1 MKRWAALLLSVILA
15 GCASAPPM
23 PPIAPLLNDGLF
35 AAPSEPI
42 SARDVFA
49 LSDDMKRYLSTEIAD
64 ELRAKGRQ
72 QGLFD
77 ALYSRSQLKIE
88 YDSVTT
94 RNAAQTFAAR
104 AGNCLS
110 LVIMTAAF
118 AKELG
123 LGVRYQSVYVD
134 ETWGRS
140 GDLYLSIGHVNLVL
154 ARKITDAG
162 LARNESEQ
170 MTIDFL
176 PPRDIRAVRT
186 RAIGEDTIVAM
197 YMNNRA
203 VESLARGRVDDAYWW
218 ARAAIGQDSGFLS
231 SYNTLGVVYQRHGN
245 LDEARRVLA
254 LALEREPEN
263 TQVMSN
269 LAAVLRSQGRVAE
282 SGSLTRKLEQLEPE
296 PPFRYFNLGQAAMRN
311 GDFKAAKEFFAKEVE
326 RAGYY
331 HEFHF
336 WLALAHA
343 SLGETEQARKHLAIA
358 IENSTTRKDHD
369 LYAAKL
375 ERIKKSSQSQ

>member
-1 MKRWAALLLSVILA
+1 MRHWAVLLLSAVLA
-15 GCASAPPM
+15 GCATAPPVQHVDS
-23 PPIAPLLNDGLF
+23 LFDDRLF
-35 AAPSEPI
+35 AAPSAPI

-49 LSDDMKRYLSTEIAD
+49 LSDDMRHYLNREISD

-77 ALYSRSQLKIE
+77 ALYSKGQLKIE

-94 RNAAQTFAAR
+94 RNAAQAFAAR

-110 LVIMTAAF
+110 LVIMTAAL

-123 LGVRYQSVYVD
+123 LAVRYQSVYVD
-134 ETWGRS
+134 ETWGRA

-154 ARKITDAG
+154 GKKITDVG

-176 PPRDIRAVRT
+176 PPRDIRGVRS

-203 VESLARGRVDDAYWW
+203 VESLVNGQVNDAYWW
-218 ARAAIGQDSGFLS
+218 ARAAIDQDAQFLI
-231 SYNTLGVVYQRHGN
+231 SYNTLGVVYRRHGN
-245 LDEARRVLA
+245 LEEARRALA
-254 LALEREPEN
+254 FALEREPDN
-263 TQVMSN
+263 TQVISN
-269 LAAVLRSQGRVAE
+269 LAAVLRDQGRVTE
-282 SGSLTRKLEQLEPE
+282 SASLTRRLEQLEPE
-296 PPFRYFNLGQAAMRN
+296 PPFRYFNQGLAAMRS
-311 GDFKAAKEFFAKEVE
+311 GDFKAAKELFAKEVD

-343 SLGETEQARKHLAIA
+343 SLGEMDEARKHLTIA

-375 ERIKKSSQSQ
+375 ARIKSSRPQ